1 MALGDQKSNQEAY
14 TPSFLTID
22 SRRAQP
28 NKKKHSCV
36 CVCGLN
42 LIRRRMC
49 VAGHTQDS

>member
-14 TPSFLTID
+14 IHTPSFLTID

-36 CVCGLN
+36 CVGSTLFDAA
-42 LIRRRMC
+42 C
-49 VAGHTQDS
+49 V